1 MISLFKKTIA
11 FFLTLLLILGLFG
24 CKITSAARFEPAK
37 SLSAT
42 AQAKKGDFSFTCKAM
57 CSSYEEVKIEFT
69 APQSLEGLS
78 LTLSSDGVKVNA
90 YGIAD
95 DFPADYISQSSP
107 VGILLYAVRD
117 GIFTARD
124 FTDTGNGTYTADI
137 TVGETPVR
145 VTYSDNG
152 MIARID
158 AFSENFHAVFN

>member
-1 MISLFKKTIA
+1 MIYVFKKTIA
-11 FFLTLLLILGLFG
+11 FFLTLLLTFAFFG
-24 CKITSAARFEPAK
+24 CKMTSAARFEPAK

-42 AQAKKGDFSFTCKAM
+42 VQAKKGDFSFSCKAS

-69 APQSLEGLS
+69 TPQSLEGLS
-78 LTLSSDGVKVNA
+78 LTLSSDGIKVNA

-95 DFPADYISQSSP
+95 NIPADYISQSSP

-145 VTYSDNG
+145 ITYSDNG
-152 MIARID
+152 IITGID
-158 AFSENFHAVFN
+158 AFSESFHAVFN